1 MDCTDKVLYIRDIM
15 MIHFQ
20 KQIED
25 IDKYQNGKLPQG
37 AQKLR
42 MPPPEQMMKKAFP
55 IAACL
60 CAVMFVSMFLKTF
73 ISHSSVIHPIG
84 ILIGAVLG
92 FALMLVHELLHAAVY
107 PKNADVTIGK
117 LKGKLVF
124 VALASYPMKR
134 NRFILMCLLPFVLG
148 IIPLVLFVISPPENK
163 MFNGI
168 MFGMACMGMVSPF
181 PDVYNVIQVLKQAKK
196 KDSIMFHRDDTYRVP

>member
-1 MDCTDKVLYIRDIM
+1 MVCADKILCIWDIM

-25 IDKYQNGKLPQG
+25 INKYQSGELEQG
-37 AQKLR
+37 AQKLL
-42 MPPPEQMMKKAFP
+42 MPPSEQMMKKAFP

-60 CAVMFVSMFLKTF
+60 CAVMLASMFLKTF
-73 ISHSSVIHPIG
+73 ISRSSVINPVG

-92 FALMLVHELLHAAVY
+92 FALLPVHELLHAAVY

-124 VALASYPMKR
+124 VALASYPLKR
-134 NRFILMCLLPFVLG
+134 SRFILMCLLPFVLG
-148 IIPLVLFVISPPENK
+148 IVPLVLFVISPSENK
-163 MFNGI
+163 IFNGI

-181 PDVYNVIQVLKQAKK
+181 PDVYNVIQVLKQAER
-196 KDSIMFHRDDTYRVP
+196 KDRIIFQGDDTYRIP